1 MRLIAISALALAV
14 VAAFVLASSAN
25 HPAEASASFCQTY
38 HEHDHRILPQLERF
52 RPDQSAQRTR
62 ALFRDM
68 TAGLAQLRRAAPAQ
82 IAADVAALAELARE
96 QQDALASVDYRF
108 RDAPRSS
115 FTTAR
120 GDAALANVE
129 RFRASRCGE
138 RAHDHDAEHSNRTGG
153 GRR

>member
-25 HPAEASASFCQTY
+25 HPAEASASFCRAY

-52 RPDQSAQRTR
+52 KPDQSAQRTR

-68 TAGLAQLRRAAPAQ
+68 TAGLEQLRRAAPQQ

-96 QQDALASVDYRF
+96 QQDALATVGYRF
-108 RDAPRSS
+108 RDAPQSS

-129 RFRASRCGE
+129 RFRASRCSEG
-138 RAHDHDAEHSNRTGG
+138 AHHHDAGG